1 MREWGI
7 VSPLVFIVLSF
18 VECTAFKDRTLPLL
32 TFPGILFVGHSCNG
46 HNRVDVFEKPVVGEI
61 LQEHELVN
69 LERCRHA
76 S

>member
-1 MREWGI
+1 MTEWGS
-7 VSPLVFIVLSF
+7 VSSIESIVLSF
-18 VECTAFKDRTLPLL
+18 VECTAFKDRTLLLL
-32 TFPGILFVGHSCNG
+32 TFSGTLFVRLPCNS
-46 HNRVDVFEKPVVGEI
+46 HNRGDVFEKPAVGDI